1 MMTPYTKLKFHLER
15 HMYKRGQFKGDA
27 PADSSRRSKNH
38 FRVMQQGDKMV
49 VRMWQTNLIEVTPD
63 NNVRISMGGWHT
75 STTKANLNEAMH
87 RFLGWGGVGSLR
99 LGGYSQLSFISKGK
113 VYRYYDGMTFDGE
126 GNPTCE
132 LKPFTKQRADRAAT
146 AEFRK
151 DIEDSGFK
159 AVFPVLFSMADPQ
172 RAWRINSLYKTV
184 TQECYAN
191 NWPEIAAHFK
201 WMYDDH
207 KEAYRAIVQACT
219 RGMKETYDSDITV
232 I

>member
-1 MMTPYTKLKFHLER
+1 MTPYTKLKFHLER

-75 STTKANLNEAMH
+75 STTKANMNEALH
-87 RFLGWGGVGSLR
+87 TFIGWGGVGSIV
-99 LGGYSQLSFISKGK
+99 LGGYRQLALRAKGK
-113 VYRYYDGMTFDGE
+113 TYCYYDGMEFDGE
-126 GNPTCE
+126 GT
-132 LKPFTKQRADRAAT
+132 LLSFAKRFTKQRADRAAT

-159 AVFPVLFSMADPQ
+159 AVFPVLFAATEPQ
-172 RAWRINSLYKTV
+172 RAWNIHNIMRTV
-184 TQECYAN
+184 TQECHAN
-191 NWPEIAAHFK
+191 KWPDIAAHFK
-201 WMYDDH
+201 WLYDDH

-219 RGMKETYDSDITV
+219 RGMKELYDSDITV